1 MMLRKIRLAVM
12 TLVTTTLV
20 GGCSYEYQVEMGVK
34 KDGIETSVST
44 NAPLMPV
51 EKAHLSKVFGEPQ
64 AEQKNKRRTA
74 YPSKLMSGIWDNG
87 FGGKAML
94 DEYES
99 PLGKAHVYMNMMG
112 GDVRLYEDQKVM
124 HECLDMLL
132 DMVTEQ
138 IRTKAENKSIAGKMI
153 KLADGPLRSDL
164 HDILSVAV
172 GFNMAAKIAHRI
184 DSENSKDSGMKD
196 KVQEQLTATFIALLY
211 QRGWINERE
220 AGMMASGTWASP
232 FAEGALTIAFFR
244 AIDMPMSKENMDEI
258 GKNMS
263 SILNEEFGD
272 KLRLALIAKC
282 EGHPHLEVAINHASE
297 MLTSY
302 SYDQSLQTG
311 DWGKPTLT
319 LGSWNETTSTVSWS
333 NDVSPW
339 SIGLLSVP
347 TTHFAIWVSPDK
359 DSGKQYFDKPLTNEQ
374 LANFCVVWANA
385 SKAQQDDAMEL
396 MTSKTTNKKSLLM
409 KVMSTLIEPTSDSKK
424 D

>member
-1 MMLRKIRLAVM
+1 MLYKLFLTA
-12 TLVTTTLV
+12 TTLLITTLLS
-20 GGCSYEYQVEMGVK
+20 GCSYDYKVQMGIK
-34 KDGIETSVST
+34 KDGVQTSVST

-51 EKAHLSKVFGEPQ
+51 EKQHLEKAFGKAQ
-64 AEQKNKRRTA
+64 ANPNGKGMPV

-138 IRTKAENKSIAGKMI
+138 IRTKAENKSIAAKMI
-153 KLADGPLRSDL
+153 KLADGPLRGDL

-258 GKNMS
+258 GQNMS
-263 SILNEEFGD
+263 SILNEKFGD
-272 KLRLALIAKC
+272 KLRSALTAKC
-282 EGHPHLEVAINHASE
+282 EGHPHLQIAINHASE
-297 MLTSY
+297 LLTSY

-333 NDVSPW
+333 SDVSPW

-347 TTHFAIWVSPDK
+347 TTNFAIWVSPEK

-385 SKAQQDDAMEL
+385 SKAQQDNAMKL
-396 MTSKTTNKKSLLM
+396 MTSKTTKKKSPLM